1 VFAWHRDDVTSHRYR
16 FTAPLWIWDAAGE
29 GSWHFVTVPEEAA
42 DEIKAIAE
50 GGPRRGFGSVRV
62 EVTVGPSTWR
72 TSIFPGQ
79 GAYVLPV
86 KKAVRTKAGVEEGD
100 DLDVDLTLVLEV

>member
-1 VFAWHRDDVTSHRYR
+1 VRPVHRYR
-16 FTAPLWIWDAAGE
+16 FSAPLWIWDAFGD
-29 GSWHFVTVPEEAA
+29 GSWHFVTVPDEAA

-62 EVTVGPSTWR
+62 EATVGATTWR

-86 KKAVRTKAGVEEGD
+86 KKAVRVAADVEEGD
-100 DLDVDLTLVLEV
+100 DVDVVITLLLDP